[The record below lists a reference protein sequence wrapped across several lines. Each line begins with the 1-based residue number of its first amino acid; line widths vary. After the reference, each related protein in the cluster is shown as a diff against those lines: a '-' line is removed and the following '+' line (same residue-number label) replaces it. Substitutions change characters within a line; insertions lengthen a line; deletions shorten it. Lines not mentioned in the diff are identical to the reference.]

1 MNDTPN
7 LTPQE
12 QRLRDVVHRLY
23 VAIPDDVRDECQA
36 LADLSPEDAGIRVA
50 LHPDDDRVDFVW
62 VDRLIGSTSYTWLM
76 TGTLPSTDDA

>member
-23 VAIPDDVRDECQA
+23 AEMPDDVREECQA
-36 LADLSPEDAGIRVA
+36 LADLSPEDAGIRVV
-50 LHPDDDRVDFVW
+50 LHPEDDRVDFVW
-62 VDRLIGSTSYTWLM
+62 VDRWLGSTSLSWLN
-76 TGTLPSTDDA
+76 TGEVPS